1 MNIKTQLISRK
12 PSVWE
17 AVLSENVKA
26 TGSSRAEATTN
37 LLTLIE
43 DAVKLERDSRARLSQ
58 AFQDGLEREQK
69 REQKIEKY
77 VTGVLAIITDTAM
90 KKRAQKAVEFFRKA
104 VADGVSITP
113 DHDHDRFIVNG
124 HKVDLA
130 NITCDCQDLVHGKD
144 DDGNKITAC
153 YHIMAAR
160 LMRRWYKL

>member
-69 REQKIEKY
+69 IEKY

-113 DHDHDRFIVNG
+113 DHDRFIVNG